1 MRRPLV
7 ISHAA
12 CGGHAPENTL
22 AGIAAALA
30 WGADAI
36 EIDVQASA
44 DGVPVLMHDLTVDR
58 STNGSGAVAELFL
71 KQLRTLDAGG
81 EPVPTLA
88 EVLAETVGRALLVI
102 EIKQAGIE
110 EEIAAVVRDS
120 GAVNDVMVWSF
131 FPEALESMRRVEPRL
146 PGGLLVAPGSL
157 SSWPQMRDAV
167 VRRGLQA
174 VSVFFTGVEEGLA
187 GECRRSGL
195 ALYAW
200 TVDSDREIARL
211 IELGIDGICTNFPD
225 RAIALLQAKPRG

>member
-12 CGGHAPENTL
+12 CGGHAPENTV

-58 STNGSGAVAELFL
+58 STNGSGAVAELSL
-71 KQLRTLDAGG
+71 EQLRTLDAGG

-88 EVLAETVGRALLVI
+88 EALGHTAGHALLVI
-102 EIKQAGIE
+102 EIKQRGIE
-110 EEIAAVVRDS
+110 EQIAAVVRDC
-120 GAVNDVMVWSF
+120 GAMNDVMVWSF
-131 FPEALESMRRVEPRL
+131 FPQTLESMRDVEPRL
-146 PGGLLVAPGSL
+146 PGGLLVAPESL
-157 SSWPQMRDAV
+157 SRWPQMRDLAV
-167 VRRGLQA
+167 RTGLQA
-174 VSVFFTGVEEGLA
+174 VSVFFAGIEERLA
-187 GECRRSGL
+187 GECQRSGL

-225 RAIALLQAKPRG
+225 RAIALLRAERRE